1 MRALTRGSSDATSEN
16 VRIGMSGAKGADGVV
31 TQVGGGGGGGG
42 GGGAAKCS
50 TLEEVIAMR
59 RSGGG
64 KVVIEQDNLVSTPHT
79 QRLYKKHTHA
89 QHTHTGRNIVLE
101 RAGGGG
107 DGGGGRGKLDLKTS
121 LLVHRWDTSPH
132 LPRDMSS
139 HLPQDMFQPSPF
151 QATIL
156 KRQHLL
162 TLSTSI
168 SNVLGSVDAT
178 YIQCT
183 GLYLQSMY

>member
-1 MRALTRGSSDATSEN
+1 
-16 VRIGMSGAKGADGVV
+16 
-31 TQVGGGGGGGG
+31 
-42 GGGAAKCS
+42 
-50 TLEEVIAMR
+50 MR

-64 KVVIEQDNLVSTPHT
+64 KVVIEQDLLVSTPHT
-79 QRLYKKHTHA
+79 ERLYTTRTHA
-89 QHTHTGRNIVLE
+89 QHTHTGHNFVLE

-107 DGGGGRGKLDLKTS
+107 DGGGGGRELDLKTS

-132 LPRDMSS
+132 LPR
-139 HLPQDMFQPSPF
+139 DMFQPSPF

-168 SNVLGSVDAT
+168 SNVLGPVDAKKST
-178 YIQCT
+178 SKVLGSI
-183 GLYLQSMY
+183 